1 MEREREKKKEKT
13 NDLRQRCSW
22 FEETTMSNRYPTSFR
37 TETRLKKKREREEN
51 KIPLS
56 REKKKGG

>member
-1 MEREREKKKEKT
+1 MEREREKKKEDK
-13 NDLRQRCSW
+13 W
-22 FEETTMSNRYPTSFR
+22 FTTTMFMIRRNDDVQSLSYIVSGWNAI
-37 TETRLKKKREREEN
+37 KKKREREEN

>member
-1 MEREREKKKEKT
+1 MEKERKKKGGQMIYD
-13 NDLRQRCSW
+13 NDVHIRRNDDVQSLSYIVSGW
-22 FEETTMSNRYPTSFR
+22 NAI
-37 TETRLKKKREREEN
+37 KKKREREEN